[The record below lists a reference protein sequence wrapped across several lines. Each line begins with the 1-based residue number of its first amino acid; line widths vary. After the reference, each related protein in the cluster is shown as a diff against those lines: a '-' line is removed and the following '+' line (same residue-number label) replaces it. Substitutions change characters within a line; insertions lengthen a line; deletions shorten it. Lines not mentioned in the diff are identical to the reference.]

1 MKRILVLFAAAGI
14 AAGAFSAT
22 VNLST
27 LSGNKILADGD
38 IVTGVLSGLGNAIW

>member
-1 MKRILVLFAAAGI
+1 MKRTLVLFVAAGI

-27 LSGNKILADGD
+27 LSGNKTLVDGD
-38 IVTGVLSGLGNAIW
+38 TVTGVLSGLGNAL